1 MRISDWSSD
10 VCSSDLWLLA
20 HDGAG
25 WLVFALLPGVLLLAS
40 GVSLLLM
47 PGDSRTISL
56 MAAGALFGMLLTLP
70 AWAFSDLGTAF
81 FAGLG
86 SFASFLAPGRAS
98 IRRAPLYPGAA
109 ARSEEHTSDLKSL
122 MRT

>member
-1 MRISDWSSD
+1 MLMYVFFFFASISRHTRCALVTGVQTCALPIFW
-10 VCSSDLWLLA
+10 VPIIAGLFWLLS

-56 MAAGALFGMLLTLP
+56 MAAGALFGMLLTRQ
-70 AWAFSDLGTAF
+70 AWEFD
-81 FAGLG
+81 
-86 SFASFLAPGRAS
+86 R
-98 IRRAPLYPGAA
+98 
-109 ARSEEHTSDLKSL
+109 KSVV
-122 MRT
+122 